1 MTHPGTTPR
10 SRPPLLPL
18 RHRRHLRRLG
28 AALAAVCCATA
39 VNGAATTAAAAPP
52 NATTDASAAA
62 GQPGQAGQVG
72 LQGRHRTVVTTDMEQ
87 DDLASL
93 IRYLFYTNDLDTE
106 GIVYTS
112 SRFHFAGDGKGTPF
126 FLPGREYK
134 TPQTSWRW
142 TGTRTIQDQ
151 VIPAY
156 AQVYPNLKRQD
167 PQSPTPDRLQAITKI
182 GNVDFEGEMDHDTP
196 GSDLIKDLLLD
207 NDPRPLY
214 LQAWGGTNTI
224 ARALKSIEDQYSS
237 SPAWSGIRDKVDAK
251 AVILASGFQD
261 QTYADYISKQWPAL
275 RVEQLSAGY
284 ATWGYNCAR
293 GTSGNVRGLPQDR
306 VYFSGAW
313 IKQNIQV
320 GPLGSLY
327 RSWLDGQAMPGDP
340 LDIFGIPSLAPGGW
354 CKPLAPYDF
363 LSEGDNVS
371 YMPLLDTGIDAPDN
385 PALGGWGGR
394 ATQVTTSP
402 NLWTMV
408 GSELD
413 GTGTS
418 VANYTTLR
426 WAAAAQNDFANRIRW
441 SLDSTKRPDANH
453 APTVSVLA
461 HHSTAVH
468 PGETVTLRGLA
479 VDTDQDALATTWW
492 QYREEGTYPRAV
504 PVADANASTTTVTVP
519 ADAKPGQTLSFIF
532 QATDDG
538 AFPLTRYARV
548 ILTVA

>member
-1 MTHPGTTPR
+1 MSHPPGTTTR
-10 SRPPLLPL
+10 TLLPL
-18 RHRRHLRRLG
+18 RRLRRVG

-39 VNGAATTAAAAPP
+39 VTGAA
-52 NATTDASAAA
+52 ATASAAPVA
-62 GQPGQAGQVG
+62 GSTDATSQVGQPS
-72 LQGRHRTVVTTDMEQ
+72 RHRTVVTTDMEQ

-112 SRFHFAGDGKGTPF
+112 SKFHFAGDGKGTPF

-167 PQSPTPDRLQAITKI
+167 PQYPTPDRLQAITKI

-224 ARALKSIEDQYSS
+224 ARALKSIQDQYSS
-237 SPAWSGIRDKVDAK
+237 SPEWSRIQDKIDAK

-261 QTYADYISKQWPAL
+261 QTYPDYIAKQWPAV

-293 GTSGNVRGLPQDR
+293 GTTGNVRGLPQDR
-306 VYFSGAW
+306 VYFAGAW
-313 IKQNIQV
+313 IKHNIQV

-371 YMPLLDTGIDAPDN
+371 YMPLLDTGIDAPNN

-402 NLWTMV
+402 NLWTMAGTEV
-408 GSELD
+408 D
-413 GTGTS
+413 GTGKS

-441 SLDSTKRPDANH
+441 SLNSVKRPDANH
-453 APTVSVLA
+453 APKVSILSRN
-461 HHSTAVH
+461 STTVH

-479 VDTDQDALATTWW
+479 VDTDQDALTASWW
-492 QYREEGTYPRAV
+492 QYREEGTYPGTVAV
-504 PVADANASTTTVTVP
+504 DQPSASTTTVTVP
-519 ADAKPGQTLSFIF
+519 TDAKPGQTLSFIF
-532 QATDDG
+532 EATDNG
-538 AFPLTRYARV
+538 PFPLTRYARI